1 MITSKLQEESNRLA
15 ALRGYKI
22 LDTPA
27 DGAFDHVT
35 ALAARFFKVPISLI
49 TLVDEDRIWFKSKYG
64 LNVNQIPREPGL
76 CASVIFSDEA
86 YVVRDAIE
94 DPRTLTNP
102 LVRGEMGLRFYA
114 AAPLVTHDGYRLGT
128 MNVIDFAPRTFS
140 QEDEKSLQEFA
151 GIVMDQM
158 ELRLSKR
165 KAIESLSSVLNW
177 ANKTDDLEQLI
188 TVCAWT
194 KQARVDGEWY
204 TFEQFLKRKLGLSIT
219 HGIHPKEHERIIK
232 ELSDERK

>member
-102 LVRGEMGLRFYA
+102 LVRG
-114 AAPLVTHDGYRLGT
+114 
-128 MNVIDFAPRTFS
+128 
-140 QEDEKSLQEFA
+140 
-151 GIVMDQM
+151 
-158 ELRLSKR
+158 
-165 KAIESLSSVLNW
+165 
-177 ANKTDDLEQLI
+177 
-188 TVCAWT
+188 
-194 KQARVDGEWY
+194 
-204 TFEQFLKRKLGLSIT
+204 
-219 HGIHPKEHERIIK
+219 HGQRISN
-232 ELSDERK
+232 LCQR